1 MEMDLIEQS
10 MGIPPQGSAT
20 WIAWALK
27 VEEAQVTLWLDV
39 WRIDTRGTETQMLD
53 ISCRRDKLQSQI
65 NGLVQAAAQF
75 LGEEWDGLIFP
86 ADGDSE
92 DDSDNTF
99 FLTST
104 SPGNAEVATL
114 PLPSYMG
121 MDACRQLGLEGL
133 ANQELLL
140 WQGQAN
146 DALHEIRLALADKA
160 VLFRTEVRHGRN
172 YTMVSR
178 AWKKVTDTEAVVKR
192 HAAVYQHCHR
202 QMILIGANSD
212 LLAHYQPLDKKDLR
226 VSTAVSDPNAR
237 GHRQV

>member
-1 MEMDLIEQS
+1 
-10 MGIPPQGSAT
+10 
-20 WIAWALK
+20 
-27 VEEAQVTLWLDV
+27 
-39 WRIDTRGTETQMLD
+39 MLD
-53 ISCRRDKLQSQI
+53 ISRRRDKLQSQI

-99 FLTST
+99 FLTS
-104 SPGNAEVATL
+104 PGNAEVAAL

-121 MDACRQLGLEGL
+121 MDACHRLGLEGL

-140 WQGQAN
+140 RQGQAN

-192 HAAVYQHCHR
+192 HAAVYRRCHR

-212 LLAHYQPLDKKDLR
+212 LLARYQPLDKKDLR
-226 VSTAVSDPNAR
+226 VSTAVLDPNAR
-237 GHRQV
+237 GHRQDTLAWFWTMDIPKDTDTNDWMSECKVSLQQLAKISFTDCNV